1 MAIKKAP
8 PTLTK
13 PWVDV
18 TSIKASLTR
27 ARELHSESAKRIS
40 EMNVRVAK
48 RREELDAT
56 LYDLTPAQRSQ
67 VVGRAL
73 GGLRAELR
81 RASLDARTA
90 RLRELNALRRSVEDA
105 GAHYNS
111 SMQMLMRDNLGSERR
126 SRLIQQLEHAGKV
139 ELASLAALAVSTKDR
154 ELAAVLASLVGRM
167 PHGERPFSPHELAD
181 HLIGDDHRAVQAAI
195 MEVSELA
202 QRAILDDRAFETG
215 RASAEESIGVALRA
229 RDRVALNAPEI
240 PDETEE
246 N

>member
-1 MAIKKAP
+1 MATKKAP
-8 PTLTK
+8 ATLTK
-13 PWVDV
+13 PWVSV
-18 TSIKASLTR
+18 TDIKASLTR

-56 LYDLTPAQRSQ
+56 LYDLTPSQRSQ

-73 GGLRAELR
+73 GGLRADLKR
-81 RASLDARTA
+81 SSLDARTA
-90 RLRELNALRRSVEDA
+90 RLREINALRRSVEDA
-105 GAHYNS
+105 GTHYNS
-111 SMQMLMRDNLGSERR
+111 SIQMLMRDGLGSERR
-126 SRLIQQLEHAGKV
+126 SRLIKQLEHAGKV

-154 ELAAVLASLVGRM
+154 ELGAVLASQVGRM

-181 HLIGDDHRAVQAAI
+181 HLVGEEHRAVQGAI

-202 QRAILDDRAFETG
+202 QRVILDDRVFETG
-215 RASAEESIGVALRA
+215 RPSADGGIALALRA
-229 RDRVALNAPEI
+229 RERAALGADEI
-240 PDETEE
+240 QDEE